1 VAGAL
6 CGSAWL
12 LAARARLRALLAD
25 RRAETDAR
33 VLAAAV
39 AAADSLGLEQLP
51 LLSRAAALGSPVT
64 FGLLRAE
71 VCLPARVGELGA
83 AELRAL
89 FCHEF
94 AHIRRGDAGWL
105 WLGAWLQALFPW
117 QIWLWPWRRR
127 LCAVAELRCD
137 AAASRCTNPVA
148 VAQCLVHVASW
159 LGARRAPAGTLAMA
173 ARPSALRT
181 RVEAALADRE
191 EARVPAPA
199 GSLLAAGALVLFA
212 AAAPRVRRDAAELPA
227 PGPDPRAGAPADDD
241 ARRALRDECA
251 LLAAEAERLRRET
264 AGNRDPELRQMLD
277 RLQIK
282 VAAMTRLGGRL
293 MALDERMNHGSNG
306 SRRSR

>member
-39 AAADSLGLEQLP
+39 AAADTLGLEQLP

-71 VCLPARVGELGA
+71 VCLPACVDQLGA

-117 QIWLWPWRRR
+117 QVCLWPPRRR
-127 LCAVAELRCD
+127 LCA
-137 AAASRCTNPVA
+137 
-148 VAQCLVHVASW
+148 
-159 LGARRAPAGTLAMA
+159 GAPRRW
-173 ARPSALRT
+173 
-181 RVEAALADRE
+181 
-191 EARVPAPA
+191 
-199 GSLLAAGALVLFA
+199 A
-212 AAAPRVRRDAAELPA
+212 AAAGRPTR
-227 PGPDPRAGAPADDD
+227 PGAGAPWPG
-241 ARRALRDECA
+241 RGPRALRA
-251 LLAAEAERLRRET
+251 RRRPAGARAA
-264 AGNRDPELRQMLD
+264 
-277 RLQIK
+277 
-282 VAAMTRLGGRL
+282 
-293 MALDERMNHGSNG
+293 
-306 SRRSR
+306 